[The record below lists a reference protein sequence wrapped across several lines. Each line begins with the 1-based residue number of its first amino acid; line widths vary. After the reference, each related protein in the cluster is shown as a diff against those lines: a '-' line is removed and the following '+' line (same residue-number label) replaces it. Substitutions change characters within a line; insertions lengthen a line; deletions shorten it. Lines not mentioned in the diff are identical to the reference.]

1 MPRKV
6 LISSANRMHD
16 IQHAQVVAL
25 TLNTK
30 IGTSQIMAHVRQIRD
45 RFTRATQK
53 DVDRWEA
60 SHKISGFATFID
72 AHTIQVNGQQYQ
84 AKAFIVAV
92 GSTPAYDQAW
102 KENLGE
108 RLITSDQ
115 IFELEHLPQSL
126 TVIGSG
132 VIAIELAQA
141 MQRLGVET
149 TIFARSRKV
158 GSLSSPELQTIAQ
171 NTLSQELNI
180 KFETLPTQLQRT
192 EQGVQIEY
200 QEDGQTQSLTTDY
213 VLVATGRR
221 SYLDQ
226 LHLENIDT
234 SFNNIKQLPI
244 DVHTK

>member
-1 MPRKV
+1 MR
-6 LISSANRMHD
+6 
-16 IQHAQVVAL
+16 
-25 TLNTK
+25 
-30 IGTSQIMAHVRQIRD
+30 
-45 RFTRATQK
+45 
-53 DVDRWEA
+53 
-60 SHKISGFATFID
+60 
-72 AHTIQVNGQQYQ
+72 
-84 AKAFIVAV
+84 
-92 GSTPAYDQAW
+92 
-102 KENLGE
+102 E

-115 IFELEHLPQSL
+115 IFELENLPQSL
-126 TVIGSG
+126 VVIGSG

-200 QEDGQTQSLTTDY
+200 QEDGQTQSLTSDY